1 MFHNTWEPEG
11 TLKVKYVHSL
21 DPQQYSIQKQNGL
34 GRQIFQLLW
43 CFIFGL
49 RTETRKKL
57 RYWEIPSSSFCH
69 DGWKVNTNNIHT
81 LGWRKAFLL
90 LCHHSRKEI
99 SYLSTNTLGV
109 TFIYDL
115 RESLELLVQLS
126 VSLAA
131 DLDFTGL
138 QLNSCKILDLAFN
151 LSVSMFE
158 SADFPCSWWV
168 KLVFVFTLYQ

>member
-1 MFHNTWEPEG
+1 MRISSVLHSKTK
-11 TLKVKYVHSL
+11 KV
-21 DPQQYSIQKQNGL
+21 
-34 GRQIFQLLW
+34 RLLVW
-43 CFIFGL
+43 VLYFCSF
-49 RTETRKKL
+49 RTETRKK
-57 RYWEIPSSSFCH
+57 EIPSSSFCH

-109 TFIYDL
+109 TFIYGSHYSFL
-115 RESLELLVQLS
+115 SSCLS
-126 VSLAA
+126 VWLLWI
-131 DLDFTGL
+131 LDFT
-138 QLNSCKILDLAFN
+138 FN

-158 SADFPCSWWV
+158 SEDFPCSWWV